1 MSVLI
6 TSDFETF
13 DELANNYRLV
23 IFDNTSKTEYAREKI
38 NAMKKANGMRIRKG
52 NLRIFDCNTQF
63 EQKDLYPTRF
73 NNYHI
78 VLAVNNNFTGFLGY
92 LESVLSSLA
101 EANKS
106 ATITIKGWDK
116 ILKRTAKFARPSEF
130 RALFLK
136 YNATVSDQTDA
147 NGTVAIKTLRV

>member
-52 NLRIFDCNTQF
+52 NLRIFDQ
-63 EQKDLYPTRF
+63 
-73 NNYHI
+73 
-78 VLAVNNNFTGFLGY
+78 
-92 LESVLSSLA
+92 
-101 EANKS
+101 
-106 ATITIKGWDK
+106 
-116 ILKRTAKFARPSEF
+116 
-130 RALFLK
+130 
-136 YNATVSDQTDA
+136 
-147 NGTVAIKTLRV
+147 